1 MTRFAPEPSGY
12 LHIGHIK
19 AVLLCY
25 HYAKVYDGK
34 MLLRL
39 EDTNPSNE
47 KEEYEEAIKSDIESL
62 GVKFEGEIRYSS
74 DLFDYFI

>member
-1 MTRFAPEPSGY
+1 
-12 LHIGHIK
+12 
-19 AVLLCY
+19 
-25 HYAKVYDGK
+25 

-47 KEEYEEAIKSDIESL
+47 KEEYEEAIKSDIASL